1 MAKNGE
7 KDDDKPIKTLSEG
20 GRTCR
25 WALRSG
31 AGRWD
36 PEGGA
41 WRYAA
46 PAVALP
52 ACRAACRAACVRRP
66 RERRC
71 CTAFAQRTS
80 DS

>member
-25 WALRSG
+25 WALGSG

-41 WRYAA
+41 WRCAT

-52 ACRAACRAACVRRP
+52 ACHAARVRRP

-71 CTAFAQRTS
+71 CTTLAQRTS